1 MEPERP
7 WKKGFVEQDWIE
19 MQGKWQKVRA
29 KMGTVMHKVNQEES
43 EQNEVDG
50 INKEAG
56 FTAKVMHI

>member
-1 MEPERP
+1 
-7 WKKGFVEQDWIE
+7 
-19 MQGKWQKVRA
+19 
-29 KMGTVMHKVNQEES
+29 MGTVMHKVNQEES